1 MNINENNFIRELK
14 YRNPD
19 ALDYFIEAYGA
30 LIKGITT
37 KILYSLG
44 NSGAIE
50 ECMSDIFMAV
60 WTNINKY
67 DEDKGNFK
75 GWLTAVAKFKAI
87 DYLRKH
93 TREIK
98 GEIIEETLTNG
109 RSAEDDFL
117 VQAESEG
124 IVGIIE
130 ALEEPDRTIFVMKFL
145 LGEKVKTIS
154 EAVNLSVSS
163 VNTRISRGRER
174 LRRQYYKSFKGG
186 AL

>member
-1 MNINENNFIRELK
+1 MSINKENFIRELK

-30 LIKGITT
+30 LVKGITT

-75 GWLTAVAKFKAI
+75 GWLCAVAKFKAI
-87 DYLRKH
+87 DYYRKYSKEVKLE
-93 TREIK
+93 T
-98 GEIIEETLTNG
+98 IEEVVTNG
-109 RSAEDDFL
+109 RSAEDEFI
-117 VQAESEG
+117 SEFE
-124 IVGIIE
+124 INRLIKIIE
-130 ALEEPDRTIFVMKFL
+130 GLEEPDRTIFIKKFL
-145 LGEKVKTIS
+145 LGDKVKSIS
-154 EAVNLSVSS
+154 ETVNLSVSS
-163 VNTRISRGRER
+163 INTRISRGKEKIK
-174 LRRQYYKSFKGG
+174 RQYFKSFKGG
-186 AL
+186 AI

>member
-1 MNINENNFIRELK
+1 MNIDEKNFIRELK

-19 ALDYFIEAYGA
+19 ALNYFIEAYGA
-30 LIKGITT
+30 LVKGIAT

-75 GWLTAVAKFKAI
+75 GWLCAVAKFKAI
-87 DYLRKH
+87 DYYRKYSK
-93 TREIK
+93 EVK
-98 GEIIEETLTNG
+98 LEIIEETVTNG
-109 RSAEDDFL
+109 KSAEDEFISEF
-117 VQAESEG
+117 ESSG
-124 IVGIIE
+124 LIRIIE
-130 ALEEPDRTIFVMKFL
+130 ELEEPDRTIFIKKFL
-145 LGEKVKTIS
+145 LGDKVKSIS

-163 VNTRISRGRER
+163 INTRISRGKE
-174 LRRQYYKSFKGG
+174 KIKKDF
-186 AL
+186 